1 MTTLDPVYEALARRA
16 RTVAAFAWCGKA
28 LVAAGA
34 VTLALSVAAVAASWS
49 FPGMPGVVAG
59 IALCGGVSGY
69 FYGRSRPVNTTRS
82 LFRADV
88 GLGTEA
94 RLSTLHA
101 IRDRR
106 DLQPFA
112 LRIAA
117 GLPSRPL
124 LPRVGLPFPRRQVA
138 LAVGG
143 ALLVIAA
150 VALAA
155 ASPSP
160 RAGETRAL
168 EPVAG
173 SAEARPGGPAVA
185 PAETTAQ
192 RATLEGDRDG
202 SQAQLSA
209 SSTSASS
216 SPSEEETAM
225 TGDDLTTR
233 PQAAATLDEA
243 LAEIEGRMAG
253 QDGGLTQSDVDTLE
267 AFAETSTG
275 PLAAAIRDLLS
286 APTGEQ
292 ALAQVRALLANPAS
306 GAGDRAR
313 ADDGNSSPSEELGRA
328 ASGPVAPDATAASR
342 ATASPGLSDVASNR
356 GGVFPFFDDQMR
368 GASTL
373 ELIGATLPSSIG
385 ETGEYSYY
393 ITKSVPVEPPAGI
406 PTPAG
411 VPRSLSFEQASSIAA
426 GRALPT
432 DVLDAVRDYFT
443 KITEGGS

>member
-1 MTTLDPVYEALARRA
+1 MTTLDPVYDALARRA

-49 FPGMPGVVAG
+49 FPGMPGVVVA
-59 IALCGGVSGY
+59 IALCGGISGY

-82 LFRADV
+82 LFRADA

-117 GLPSRPL
+117 GLPARPL

-143 ALLVIAA
+143 GLLVIAA

-155 ASPSP
+155 VSPVP
-160 RAGETRAL
+160 RAGAARTFG
-168 EPVAG
+168 PVDG
-173 SAEARPGGPAVA
+173 SGDVRPGSPAVA
-185 PAETTAQ
+185 PAEATVQ
-192 RATLEGDRDG
+192 RATAGEDRGD
-202 SQAQLSA
+202 SQAQMPA
-209 SSTSASS
+209 SNTSTAS

-253 QDGGLTQSDVDTLE
+253 QDGGLTQSDVDALE

-292 ALAQVRALLANPAS
+292 ALARVRAMLANRTS

-313 ADDGNSSPSEELGRA
+313 ADDENTSPSEELGRA
-328 ASGPVAPDATAASR
+328 TTTPVSPDATAASLAPAS
-342 ATASPGLSDVASNR
+342 ATLSDAPSSR
-356 GGVFPFFDDQMR
+356 GGVFPFFDDQMS

-393 ITKSVPVEPPAGI
+393 ITKSVPVEPPAGV

-426 GRALPT
+426 GRALPS